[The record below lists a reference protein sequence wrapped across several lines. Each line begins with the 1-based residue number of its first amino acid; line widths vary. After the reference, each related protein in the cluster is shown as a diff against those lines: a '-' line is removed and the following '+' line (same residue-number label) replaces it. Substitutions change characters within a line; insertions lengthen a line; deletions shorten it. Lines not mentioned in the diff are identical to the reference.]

1 MPEKDSKYD
10 PFKPQQ
16 PAIPG
21 VPSAPADSNHKTHST
36 HPDVEAPARKYKL
49 PPAWV
54 SMTLAVIL
62 FGSAAAAW
70 MKHSPERTA
79 PVAASPKPAAEPDA
93 DSGPEVRKLQVG
105 PGEIATKEELA
116 KPWASREFSFRSPL
130 TGDLMP
136 AEVVRLPGGDY
147 WGFLLKEPYGNC
159 QLLYMTDLKTLHE
172 HYNVDTEHPMVVDP
186 CNGSVFDLE
195 KYGSAPSGLVRGD
208 VVAGPAIRPPLAI
221 EIRVEGNKLVAVR
234 SE

>member
-1 MPEKDSKYD
+1 MPEKDSRFD

-21 VPSAPADSNHKTHST
+21 VPPARTDSGPEAHSA
-36 HPDVEAPARKYKL
+36 HPDVEATVHKYKL

-79 PVAASPKPAAEPDA
+79 PVAASPKPAATPNTEPLSERRGLA
-93 DSGPEVRKLQVG
+93 VG
-105 PGEIATKEELA
+105 PGEIATKEELSR
-116 KPWASREFSFRSPL
+116 PWASREFSFRSSL

-136 AEVVRLPGGDY
+136 AEIVRLPSGDY

-159 QLLYMTDLKTLHE
+159 RLLYMSDLKTLRE
-172 HYNVDTEHPMVVDP
+172 HYDVDTEHPMVVDP

-221 EIRVEGNKLVAVR
+221 EIRIEGNKLVAVR